1 MRMASLAAALLA
13 APPVFAEDVHPDR
26 AFVLNC
32 HFTQSCIS
40 GGCGDEDYNVTLAGQ
55 GAAAI
60 FRDHQVKLSMAG
72 GFDPASGQ
80 LSLASAPADG
90 SSYFFS
96 DFGDAGAVLS
106 IHTQSEGEA
115 LVIAFEGRCEEVQ

>member
-1 MRMASLAAALLA
+1 MPLLAAALLA
-13 APPVFAEDVHPDR
+13 APAAAEDIHPDR

-40 GGCGDEDYNVTLAGQ
+40 GGCGEEDYRVTLEAQ
-55 GAAAI
+55 GAQAT
-60 FRDHQVKLSMAG
+60 FRDHRARIALAG
-72 GFDPASGQ
+72 GVDPVSGQ
-80 LSLASAPADG
+80 MSFASQPADG

-106 IHTQSEGEA
+106 IHTQSEGQA